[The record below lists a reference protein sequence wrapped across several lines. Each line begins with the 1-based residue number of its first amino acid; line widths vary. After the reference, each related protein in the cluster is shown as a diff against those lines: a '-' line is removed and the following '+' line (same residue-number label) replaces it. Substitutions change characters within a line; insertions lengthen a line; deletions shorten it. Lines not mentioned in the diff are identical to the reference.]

1 MKVEEKLNEV
11 EQQNLSEKMRQL
23 STNATHEKDPIK
35 IMKEIRDQLEI
46 IPNYLTKQNISFKEL
61 MHQVLSSIITTT
73 EKLKNNMDELRKIPI
88 LIYKIMVIQTYQYL
102 WKTYFKSGTGQLI
115 VPSETKQKLFYSTT
129 LPIWPKE
136 IKAIVLSNKKDRT
149 NENEICLKFV
159 NNQLNELQRQLKQY
173 QQELNIKANN
183 FQGYTIS
190 IQEKLMTYIEPNLN
204 SSLSKKIEHQVE
216 LIHYD
221 YHIQALKLEYFQ
233 HKPNEYQE
241 IEKQNLSRKMS
252 QLSTSAT
259 HEKNPIK
266 IMKEIKD
273 QLEIIPNYLT
283 KQNISFKELMHQVLS
298 SIIRTAEKSNNNI
311 DELRKIAILLYKIM
325 VIQTYQYLW
334 KIYFKSGTGQLI
346 VSSETKQKLFY
357 STTLPI
363 WPKEIKT
370 IVLSNKKDKT
380 NENEIC
386 LKFVNNQLNEL
397 QRQLKQYRQELNI
410 KANNFQGYTLSI
422 QEKLMTYIEE
432 NLNSSFSK
440 KIEHQVE
447 LIHYDYHIRALE
459 LEYFQHK
466 PNEYQKQ
473 LMKQICQSKYEQE
486 TSEQEYEFLNQQI
499 AYYNLPS
506 QSFECS
512 TISHHP
518 SIDSIQN
525 LTIREALMKQF
536 KEVAI
541 QSRIAL
547 FNLYLES
554 AEDQR
559 EEYKKKH
566 EANVMKINAS
576 QHTSNNNEKLSSTFV
591 QLINERCNQIGERI
605 QSIYKFKLENFLS
618 KSNL

>member
-1 MKVEEKLNEV
+1 MTTNNANSYNQEEE
-11 EQQNLSEKMRQL
+11 EQDETLQNFDKMSVDL
-23 STNATHEKDPIK
+23 PW
-35 IMKEIRDQLEI
+35 
-46 IPNYLTKQNISFKEL
+46 NI
-61 MHQVLSSIITTT
+61 
-73 EKLKNNMDELRKIPI
+73 
-88 LIYKIMVIQTYQYL
+88 
-102 WKTYFKSGTGQLI
+102 
-115 VPSETKQKLFYSTT
+115 KQK
-129 LPIWPKE
+129 
-136 IKAIVLSNKKDRT
+136 SN
-149 NENEICLKFV
+149 
-159 NNQLNELQRQLKQY
+159 
-173 QQELNIKANN
+173 
-183 FQGYTIS
+183 
-190 IQEKLMTYIEPNLN
+190 
-204 SSLSKKIEHQVE
+204 
-216 LIHYD
+216 
-221 YHIQALKLEYFQ
+221 
-233 HKPNEYQE
+233 E

-283 KQNISFKELMHQVLS
+283 KQNISFKELMHQTLS
-298 SIIRTAEKSNNNI
+298 SIITTTEKLNNNM

-334 KIYFKSGTGQLI
+334 KTYLKSGTGQLI
-346 VSSETKQKLFY
+346 IPYETKQKLSY
-357 STTLPI
+357 PTTLSI

-397 QRQLKQYRQELNI
+397 QRQLKQYQQELNI
-410 KANNFQGYTLSI
+410 KANNFQGYTISI
-422 QEKLMTYIEE
+422 QERLMTYIEP
-432 NLNSSFSK
+432 NLNSSLSK

-447 LIHYDYHIRALE
+447 LIHYDYHIRALK

-473 LMKQICQSKYEQE
+473 LMIQICQSQYEQE
-486 TSEQEYEFLNQQI
+486 TSEQEYELLKQKI

-518 SIDSIQN
+518 LIDSIQS
-525 LTIREALMKQF
+525 LTVQEALKKQF

-541 QSRIAL
+541 QSRITL
-547 FNLYLES
+547 FNMYLKS

-566 EANVMKINAS
+566 ELNLKKMDAS
-576 QHTSNNNEKLSSTFV
+576 QHTLNNNEKLSSTFV
-591 QLINERCNQIGERI
+591 QLINERCNKISERI
-605 QSIYKFKLENFLS
+605 KSTYKFKSESILL
-618 KSNL
+618 KS

>member
-1 MKVEEKLNEV
+1 MTTKNANAYNQEEEEQDETLQNFDKMPIDLPWNIKEKSNVNEKL
-11 EQQNLSEKMRQL
+11 
-23 STNATHEKDPIK
+23 D
-35 IMKEIRDQLEI
+35 
-46 IPNYLTKQNISFKEL
+46 
-61 MHQVLSSIITTT
+61 
-73 EKLKNNMDELRKIPI
+73 
-88 LIYKIMVIQTYQYL
+88 
-102 WKTYFKSGTGQLI
+102 
-115 VPSETKQKLFYSTT
+115 
-129 LPIWPKE
+129 
-136 IKAIVLSNKKDRT
+136 
-149 NENEICLKFV
+149 
-159 NNQLNELQRQLKQY
+159 
-173 QQELNIKANN
+173 
-183 FQGYTIS
+183 
-190 IQEKLMTYIEPNLN
+190 
-204 SSLSKKIEHQVE
+204 
-216 LIHYD
+216 
-221 YHIQALKLEYFQ
+221 
-233 HKPNEYQE
+233 E

-283 KQNISFKELMHQVLS
+283 KQNISLKELMHQVLS
-298 SIIRTAEKSNNNI
+298 SIITTAEKSNNNI

-325 VIQTYQYLW
+325 VVQTYQYLW
-334 KIYFKSGTGQLI
+334 KTYLKSGTGQLI
-346 VSSETKQKLFY
+346 VPFETKQKLFY

-397 QRQLKQYRQELNI
+397 QRQLKQYQQELNI

-432 NLNSSFSK
+432 NLNSSLSK

-447 LIHYDYHIRALE
+447 LIHYDYHIRALK

-473 LMKQICQSKYEQE
+473 LMIQICQSQYEQE
-486 TSEQEYEFLNQQI
+486 TSEQEYELLKQKI

-512 TISHHP
+512 TISRYP
-518 SIDSIQN
+518 LVDSIQN
-525 LTIREALMKQF
+525 LTVQEALKKQF

-541 QSRIAL
+541 QSRITL
-547 FNLYLES
+547 FNMYLKS

-566 EANVMKINAS
+566 ELNLKKMDAS
-576 QHTSNNNEKLSSTFV
+576 QHTLNNNEKLSSTFV
-591 QLINERCNQIGERI
+591 QLINERCNKISERI
-605 QSIYKFKLENFLS
+605 KSTYKFKSESILL
-618 KSNL
+618 KS